1 MTTIL
6 LVRHG
11 ESKTNSKDIFSGHF
25 NTPLTKIGKKQAHLT
40 ANFIYENFKV
50 DKVYSSDLKRA
61 FYTGKCVAKKCKVKI
76 AKDNRLREI
85 FAGEWECQKGDD
97 LVKREDY
104 KPWLKDI
111 AIAHPTGGESVQDL
125 ADRVWQALNEIAT
138 LNPDKTI
145 VITAHGTPIRAVQ
158 SLVRCGDLSEMKN
171 IPWVANASV
180 SVFEFDNGAWIE
192 KAVSLDGHLQGMLTK
207 ISDKF

>member
-11 ESKTNSKDIFSGHF
+11 ESKTNSKDIFSGHI
-25 NTPLTKIGKKQAHLT
+25 NTPLTKMGKNQAHLT
-40 ANFIYENFKV
+40 ADFIAKNFKV

-61 FYTGKCVAKKCKVKI
+61 FYTGKCIAKKCKVKI
-76 AKDNRLREI
+76 EKDRLLREI
-85 FAGEWECQKGDD
+85 FAGEWENQKGDD
-97 LVKREDY
+97 LIKRADY
-104 KPWLKDI
+104 QPWLTDI
-111 AIAHPTGGESVQDL
+111 ALAEPIGGESVKDL
-125 ADRVWQALNEIAT
+125 ADRVWGAVNDIAK

-158 SLVRCGDLSEMKN
+158 SLVRCGNISQMKN
-171 IPWVANASV
+171 IPWVANTSV
-180 SVFEFDNGAWIE
+180 SVFEYDNGVWTE
-192 KAVSLDGHLQGMLTK
+192 KSVGLDSHLQGMVTK

>member
-61 FYTGKCVAKKCKVKI
+61 FYTGKCVAKKYKVKI

-85 FAGEWECQKGDD
+85 FAGEWECQKGDE

-111 AIAHPTGGESVQDL
+111 AIAHPTGGESVKDL

-192 KAVSLDGHLQGMLTK
+192 KAVSLDGHLQGMLTN